1 MSRRRLLKSPHNNEE
16 EDVVLREGLLLREV
30 LLLVLAAVALGVAPA
45 KAESTS
51 TGSGQAYPARPVRV
65 IVGFGAG
72 GPDTTARI
80 VGQQLAA
87 QTGQSFV
94 VDNRPGAN
102 GIIGA
107 DLVAKA
113 APDGYTVLVTSSSFV
128 VNPSIHRK
136 LPYDTVRDFTPVSQ
150 LIEGEAHIIV
160 VNPAVPAKTVKELI
174 ALASKPGAK
183 IAYGSPGIGNS
194 IHMASALFNA
204 RAGTHMTHVPY
215 KGAGPA
221 ITALL
226 AGEIQVMFATPPL
239 SMPHIKAGR
248 LRAIAYNQSRR
259 ASFLPDVP
267 TVVESGL
274 TGTEMP
280 PSWHGMLAPAKL
292 PAAVLARLSS
302 EVQQALKTPQVR
314 ERFAAIQL
322 EPVGSPPEAYR
333 KLIVDNIRRFAE
345 LVKLAGVEPE

>member
-1 MSRRRLLKSPHNNEE
+1 
-16 EDVVLREGLLLREV
+16 
-30 LLLVLAAVALGVAPA
+30 
-45 KAESTS
+45 
-51 TGSGQAYPARPVRV
+51 VRV

-72 GPDTTARI
+72 GPDTAARI

-87 QTGQSFV
+87 QTGQPFV

-102 GIIGA
+102 GVIGA

-113 APDGYTVLVTSSSFV
+113 APDGYTLLVTSGSFV
-128 VNPSIHRK
+128 VNPSVHRK
-136 LPYDTVRDFTPVSQ
+136 LPYDTVKDFTPVSQ
-150 LIEGEAHIIV
+150 LTEGEAHILV
-160 VNPAVPAKTVKELI
+160 VNPSVPARTVKDLI
-174 ALASKPGAK
+174 ALAAKPGSK
-183 IAYGSPGIGNS
+183 IAYGTPGVGNT
-194 IHMASALFNA
+194 IHLVSALFNA
-204 RAGTHMTHVPY
+204 RAGTHMIHVPY

-239 SMPHIKAGR
+239 SLPYIKAGK
-248 LRAIAYNQSRR
+248 LRAIAYNHVKR

-267 TVVESGL
+267 TVLESGL

-292 PAAVLARLSS
+292 PAAILAKLSG
-302 EVQQALKTPQVR
+302 EVRQALQAPQVR
-314 ERFAAIQL
+314 ERIVAIGL
-322 EPVGSPPEAYR
+322 EPVGGTPEAFR
-333 KLIVDNIRRFAE
+333 QLVVSNIRRFAE

>member
-1 MSRRRLLKSPHNNEE
+1 VDEKLKW
-16 EDVVLREGLLLREV
+16 LA
-30 LLLVLAAVALGVAPA
+30 LAAVAAAAALAWSA
-45 KAESTS
+45 AW
-51 TGSGQAYPARPVRV
+51 GQSYPSRPVRV

-72 GPDTTARI
+72 GPDTVARI
-80 VGQQLAA
+80 VSQQLAV

-113 APDGYTVLVTSSSFV
+113 APDGHTLLVTSGSFV

-136 LPYDTVRDFTPVSQ
+136 LPYDTVRDFLPVSQ
-150 LIEGEAHIIV
+150 LTEGEAHIIV
-160 VNPAVPAKTVKELI
+160 VNPSVPARTVKELI
-174 ALASKPGAK
+174 SLASKPGSR
-183 IAYGSPGIGNS
+183 ISYGSPGVGNT
-194 IHMASALFNA
+194 IHLASELFNL
-204 RAGTHMTHVPY
+204 RAGTRMVHVPY

-221 ITALL
+221 LTALL
-226 AGEIQVMFATPPL
+226 GGEIQVMFATAPL
-239 SMPHIKAGR
+239 SLPHIRSGK
-248 LRAIAYNQSRR
+248 LRAIAYNSVRR

-280 PSWHGMLAPAKL
+280 PSWHGMLAPAKT
-292 PAAVLARLSS
+292 PPAVLAKLAG
-302 EVQQALKTPQVR
+302 EVQGALKHPQTR
-314 ERFAAIQL
+314 ERIVTIGL
-322 EPVGSPPEAYR
+322 EPIGSTPEAFR
-333 KLIVDNIRRFAE
+333 KLVVSNIQRFAE

>member
-1 MSRRRLLKSPHNNEE
+1 M
-16 EDVVLREGLLLREV
+16 LRSSI
-30 LLLVLAAVALGVAPA
+30 VLAGAALLTANVCW
-45 KAESTS
+45 S
-51 TGSGQAYPARPVRV
+51 QIYPVRPVRV

-80 VGQQLAA
+80 VSQQLAA
-87 QTGQSFV
+87 QTGHPFV

-113 APDGYTVLVTSSSFV
+113 APDGHTLLVTSGSFV
-128 VNPSIHRK
+128 VNPSIRRK
-136 LPYDTVRDFTPVSQ
+136 LPYDTVKDFTPVSQ
-150 LIEGEAHIIV
+150 LTEGEAHILVI
-160 VNPAVPAKTVKELI
+160 NPSVPARTVKDLI
-174 ALASKPGAK
+174 ALASKPGSK
-183 IAYGSPGIGNS
+183 ISYGSPGIGNT
-194 IHMASALFNA
+194 IHMASALFNS
-204 RAGTHMTHVPY
+204 RAGTHMVHVPY

-239 SMPHIKAGR
+239 SMPHIKSGK
-248 LRAIAYNQSRR
+248 LRAIAYNHSRR

-267 TVVESGL
+267 TIVESGL

-292 PAAVLARLSS
+292 PPAVLSKLAG
-302 EVQQALKTPQVR
+302 EVQKALKDAQTR
-314 ERFAAIQL
+314 ERIVAIGL
-322 EPVGSPPEAYR
+322 APVGSTPEEYR
-333 KLIVDNIRRFAE
+333 KLVLSNIKRFAE
-345 LVKLAGVEPE
+345 LVKLIGIEPE